1 LTAIAPYAIGAISGP
16 AGWVTLAI
24 AAIGTAIYAY
34 EKKRK

>member
-1 LTAIAPYAIGAISGP
+1 MTAIAPTVIGAISGP

-24 AAIGTAIYAY
+24 AAIGITIYAY